1 MNKKILALA
10 VAATMA
16 APMATH
22 ADVKVSGIVQA
33 EVISLEVA
41 DGNEKLYAGMAN
53 GGKQFDDMDRQTLT
67 NDHLGT
73 ILNEGPNHF
82 KFDLDEKLG
91 GGLSAEAR
99 YIGAFNASGNGGQ
112 ALVGDEAWVG
122 LRTPNFHVRYGTLT
136 GVYKSSHTLV
146 DPWAFTSLQARGTGG
161 GMSGEYFNIPVVFKA
176 NGEAVL
182 DENGNPKIGGIL
194 VNQSISQKGLTNDG
208 LVSGAL
214 ELGINFGGFS
224 ASIQGIVDDT
234 SNMDGAGLLELRY
247 TAPQFTMWLS
257 GAYQDLDD
265 VTTDLENIGTDFLND
280 TIRDD
285 DEQEA
290 EEDNLGLGNWKIGGQ
305 FRLGPMLTLG
315 LQYEDAEIG
324 ALDTYVINKRTG
336 ETLRNQDG
344 GAYILGSLEFNRNN
358 ISIAGWVSGYL
369 SDLEDKIAITDSEGN
384 ELGEDALSWAVGL
397 KYLFSKRTMVYA
409 GYRQTDSDN
418 DFRDENVATMGI
430 RHVF

>member
-16 APMATH
+16 APMAAH

-33 EVISLEVA
+33 EIISLEVA
-41 DGNEKLYAGMAN
+41 DGNEKLVAGMAN
-53 GGKQFDDMDRQTLT
+53 GDKEFDDMDRQTLT
-67 NDHLGT
+67 NDGLGT
-73 ILNEGPNHF
+73 ILNEGPNHIQ
-82 KFDLDEKLG
+82 FDFDEKLG

-99 YIGAFNASGNGGQ
+99 YIGAFNSSGNFGK
-112 ALVGDEAWVG
+112 ALIGEEAWVG
-122 LRTPNFHVRYGTLT
+122 LRTPNFHVRYGTLV

-161 GMSGEYFNIPVVFKA
+161 GMSGEYFNIPMAFKA
-176 NGEAVL
+176 NGEPVF
-182 DENGNPKIGGIL
+182 DQNGNPAIGGIL
-194 VNQSISQKGLTNDG
+194 VNQQLPQKGLTNDG
-208 LVSGAL
+208 FVEGAL

-280 TIRDD
+280 TIRGD

-324 ALDTYVINKRTG
+324 ALDTFVINKKTG

-369 SDLEDKIAITDSEGN
+369 SDLEDDLAITDTEGN

>member
-33 EVISLEVA
+33 EIISLEVA
-41 DGNEKLYAGMAN
+41 DGDENLVAAMSN
-53 GGKQFDDMDRQTLT
+53 GDKPFEDMDRQTLT
-67 NDHLGT
+67 NDGLGT
-73 ILNEGPNHF
+73 ILNEGPNHIQ
-82 KFDLDEKLG
+82 FDFDEKLG

-99 YIGAFNASGNGGQ
+99 YIGAFNSSGNYGK
-112 ALVGDEAWVG
+112 ALIGEEAWVG

-161 GMSGEYFNIPVVFKA
+161 GMSGEYFNIAQAFTNE
-176 NGEAVL
+176 NGIIR
-182 DENGNPKIGGIL
+182 DINGNPKIGGVL
-194 VNQSISQKGLTNDG
+194 VNYHDPQKGLTNDG
-208 LVSGAL
+208 FVEGAL
-214 ELGINFGGFS
+214 ELGVNFGGFS

-305 FRLGPMLTLG
+305 FKLGPMLKLG
-315 LQYEDAEIG
+315 LQYEDVEIG
-324 ALDTYVINKRTG
+324 ALDSFLADDKGNLY
-336 ETLRNQDG
+336 RNEDG

-358 ISIAGWVSGYL
+358 ISVAGWVAGYL
-369 SDLEDKIAITDSEGN
+369 SDIEDRNKLVDSEGN

-418 DFRDENVATMGI
+418 DYRDENVATMGV